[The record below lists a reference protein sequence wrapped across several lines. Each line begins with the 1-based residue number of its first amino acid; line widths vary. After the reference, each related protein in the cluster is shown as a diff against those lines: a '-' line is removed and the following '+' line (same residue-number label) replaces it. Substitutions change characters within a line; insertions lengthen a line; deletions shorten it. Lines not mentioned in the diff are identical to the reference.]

1 MRFWLREV
9 AGWVLLVL
17 GLYLFYLCY
26 RCVGNAH
33 WVVEGWVL
41 AVVGII
47 LFRGGIHLL
56 KIAVAA
62 RACLEARDRL
72 EAGPPAAP
80 SGPAPARGPTRSLPS
95 RRLP

>member
-17 GLYLFYLCY
+17 GLYFFYLCY
-26 RCVGNAH
+26 RRVGDEH
-33 WVVEGWVL
+33 WIVEGWVL

-56 KIAVAA
+56 KVAVAA
-62 RACLEARDRL
+62 RACLEAEDRL
-72 EAGPPAAP
+72 GAGPAAA
-80 SGPAPARGPTRSLPS
+80 SGPASARGPARTLPG